1 MNWKRITVTVSAVAV
16 VIAVMA
22 FAPSEAQARGH
33 HGGVRVSVGGFYGLD
48 PYFGFG
54 YGFGPFY
61 GPYSP
66 YWGGYWGPYSGPY
79 AHREGGGIDPNV
91 AMIAGLGGIDVNVK
105 PTDAEV
111 WVDGKYVGDVKR
123 LGGNPSYL
131 WLPEGTH
138 HLQIRKGG
146 YATFETQVDVR
157 RGIVNELKLHLK
169 PGESDTPD
177 SAVPAPTGSL

>member
-1 MNWKRITVTVSAVAV
+1 MNWKRIAVTVSAVAV
-16 VIAVMA
+16 VSAVMA

-33 HGGVRVSVGGFYGLD
+33 HGGVRVSVGGFYGYG
-48 PYFGFG
+48 PYFGLGWG
-54 YGFGPFY
+54 YGY
-61 GPYSP
+61 GPYYAP
-66 YWGGYWGPYSGPY
+66 YWGSYYGPYYGPY
-79 AHREGGGIDPNV
+79 ARSTGGGIDPNV

-105 PTDAEV
+105 PIDAEV